1 MTRITRIIP
10 GSACVSHV
18 DLGVLAEINLLAAIT
33 TELAWKTVKFA
44 AAGTLTLAGVTPAL
58 P

>member
-1 MTRITRIIP
+1 M
-10 GSACVSHV
+10 V
-18 DLGVLAEINLLAAIT
+18 DLGVLAEMNLLAAIT

>member
-1 MTRITRIIP
+1 MTRIIP
-10 GSACVSHV
+10 GSACVSRAY
-18 DLGVLAEINLLAAIT
+18 LGVLAEMNLLSAIT

-44 AAGTLTLAGVTPAL
+44 SAGTLMPAGVTPAL